1 MACNKSTLLKA
12 ALALG
17 VLSLAAYAAFPAV
30 RAGFLSFSPLLLS
43 LLCPLS
49 MLICMKGM
57 GKQSTPSPAALPTTG
72 PIDPASSAALDQPAQ
87 PQRGGCCGQTPSARP

>member
-17 VLSLAAYAAFPAV
+17 VLSLAAYAAFPAA
-30 RAGFLSFSPLLLS
+30 RAGFSSFSPLLLS

-49 MLICMKGM
+49 MLFCMKGM
-57 GKQSTPSPAALPTTG
+57 AKQSAAQPTTG
-72 PIDPASSAALDQPAQ
+72 PTDPASAANGDQPMH
-87 PQRGGCCGQTPSARP
+87 GCGQNPSARP